1 MNCSDFT
8 YLKSFQIPYC
18 GCSFDSLLEVKFA
31 LSIEN
36 DYRFLR
42 SPVKIGY
49 NPKTL
54 QTTNYF
60 RETTRVYTP
69 DFLIRH
75 KLTHEA
81 WLIELKPTAY
91 QLSKNVSIYNSIAMD
106 YIRKQGLD
114 WSFNVIFG
122 SEIHLEADKLNKF
135 RMFAM
140 RKTTFQS
147 KFDFQKMDQKYNR
160 NPVNIFSSIPA
171 FNREDMTRAEYSHW
185 VRRGI

>member
-8 YLKSFQIPYC
+8 YRKSFPIPYS
-18 GCSFDSLLEVKFA
+18 GCAFDSLLELKFA

-42 SPVKIGY
+42 SPEKI
-49 NPKTL
+49 
-54 QTTNYF
+54 
-60 RETTRVYTP
+60 ETTRVYTP

-91 QLSKNVSIYNSIAMD
+91 KISKNVSIYNSIATD
-106 YIRKQGLD
+106 DIKKQSLD

-122 SEIHLEADKLNKF
+122 SEIHIEPDKLNKF

-140 RKTTFQS
+140 RKTTFQTM
-147 KFDFQKMDQKYNR
+147 FDFQKMDQKYNHR
-160 NPVNIFSSIPA
+160 PVKIFSSVPA
-171 FNREDMTRAEYSHW
+171 FNGEGMTRAEYSHW